1 MALSTCTKCGE
12 QPIGCGCESPYTT
25 APACLPVDPCSNP
38 EPCSEFFDAECI
50 IYSGDSIWCGTD
62 QVVIKN
68 DRLGTSIVNIVTYFC
83 TQIATINT
91 SLTTINTTLV
101 SLQNQINDLGC
112 TPFNLL
118 GTSTDA
124 GDNKTSDI
132 SRSGRLVIE
141 QDSENRAFFQK
152 NGYNIVGNEQTFT
165 GLATASDTQ
174 NPLIELTRW
183 RGTYFSPTNLLE
195 NDNLGLLSFKTG
207 VSTYT
212 GIFLRGFA
220 TENHI
225 DDTNYGAGF
234 EFWGIKK
241 ATSNARKILS
251 IDADTGLKTLSET
264 VDIGN
269 SIKTFGSGLKPF
281 IEFENTSGTE
291 FSKGYLSNNDILGL
305 ISAKSK
311 AGELG
316 KALFIATQN
325 HTVTN
330 GGTKFEIFVT
340 PNNSILEVPSLK
352 IDQDGSVG
360 FRNYTFPSAD
370 GTLNQILKTDGAGNL
385 SWQNEGS
392 SGSGTN
398 NYVARWTPND
408 TTLGKGVIRDDGTTA
423 SIGIAP
429 NASASLY
436 ISSSS
441 NHGITSTTTG
451 PGYSGGTF
459 ASSGLTPTS
468 ANIAV
473 RGNAYGSDAINIGAE
488 FKANVTAATD
498 NIGIRVYADNAVNN
512 YALQLSDGSEVAGR
526 FLKCIDANGKANWA
540 DLPSVNLQKEIT
552 ATYVLTDAD
561 NDYVIFINNGA
572 TAITISIG
580 AITIPNFSVGFIQEG
595 TGDVTFIGA
604 TNPVGLKSKGQ
615 GYQTFIERKLSTS
628 TYYLLG
634 NTKV

>member
-1 MALSTCTKCGE
+1 M
-12 QPIGCGCESPYTT
+12 
-25 APACLPVDPCSNP
+25 
-38 EPCSEFFDAECI
+38 
-50 IYSGDSIWCGTD
+50 
-62 QVVIKN
+62 
-68 DRLGTSIVNIVTYFC
+68 
-83 TQIATINT
+83 
-91 SLTTINTTLV
+91 TLV
-101 SLQNQINDLGC
+101 SLQNQINAI
-112 TPFNLL
+112 
-118 GTSTDA
+118 GTTYIGEDVICGATVLITEGDTYSVALKSVSDYFCSRVKAADDCCAENAATIAEVSAYADTLVQTVSGLNTDNT
-124 GDNKTSDI
+124 DPRNP
-132 SRSGRLVIE
+132 
-141 QDSENRAFFQK
+141 
-152 NGYNIVGNEQTFT
+152 IVRV
-165 GLATASDTQ
+165 SVD
-174 NPLIELTRW
+174 
-183 RGTYFSPTNLLE
+183 
-195 NDNLGLLSFKTG
+195 G
-207 VSTYT
+207 VTVT
-212 GIFLRGFA
+212 
-220 TENHI
+220 
-225 DDTNYGAGF
+225 GAGTPGDPLVASGGG
-234 EFWGIKK
+234 GI
-241 ATSNARKILS
+241 
-251 IDADTGLKTLSET
+251 
-264 VDIGN
+264 
-269 SIKTFGSGLKPF
+269 
-281 IEFENTSGTE
+281 
-291 FSKGYLSNNDILGL
+291 
-305 ISAKSK
+305 
-311 AGELG
+311 
-316 KALFIATQN
+316 
-325 HTVTN
+325 
-330 GGTKFEIFVT
+330 
-340 PNNSILEVPSLK
+340 
-352 IDQDGSVG
+352 
-360 FRNYTFPSAD
+360 
-370 GTLNQILKTDGAGNL
+370 
-385 SWQNEGS
+385 
-392 SGSGTN
+392 SGSGEN